1 MKKTFKYSRSI
12 VALIMVFAML
22 FSNAAFFAVTAEGTA
37 KDGQICTITFKAV
50 VNASNVPETITCA
63 PGEKIQIPTNTPETE
78 DYAFIGWNTSGS
90 PLDSYYIPGQYVT
103 VNADMALKG
112 VWRSSNG
119 DGQYP
124 TSGGYY
130 SVYYSANGGTWTAT
144 DDSPYRKPVTNVGH
158 MTFGMTFSFPNDTRT
173 LSREGYRLQTDAD
186 DMNVVAFYSGDGKGN
201 TTYGDPAAN
210 NGYEYEI
217 YPDGYK
223 NSVFMVNTDRVP
235 YGKNVF
241 VNAVWDPIIT
251 YNMNDGS
258 DTVIQDFN
266 YITTGNEYTVLGEN
280 GYTCYSSSSTVNGR
294 SESDDKNTLLSN
306 REGYRGA
313 TQIYSRF
320 GYVLESWN
328 TEPDGSGI
336 TYDVNTVYDVTE
348 PLELYAVWVED
359 PDHTHDYTVVVVKEA
374 TCTARGRIEYTCA
387 CGKSYFERPFALGHD
402 FSAWTID
409 EGIQTRTCARCG
421 EVESKEVD
429 IAAIPAI
436 TVDGYDAL
444 LTNAENVASV
454 TYAAGVKKT
463 INEVTAASDAVSL
476 DVDSDVYNFTLNAVG
491 VYTFI
496 VTLDD
501 GSAYLL
507 NAEVENAYVYADG
520 VTVTVNGLTDARDF
534 FIAKGSHN
542 TYSEVKANTVVNVT
556 SKKIA
561 GKDSYSYILSEPGL
575 YTVLIRSNDT
585 GVAHKIIKIN
595 VTVIKP
601 EFTPKGLQL
610 NIKNLE
616 GVKVVRTAYG
626 AYSAPSDVKKAVGSR
641 AFSSKDVLKDVSEYT
656 IQYRENGLATVA
668 VCYNN
673 GYVEM
678 YLYEVKKTVPD
689 FNHDYDTVTI
699 GNLDNLQVV
708 RYAEGE
714 YTTSS
719 ELKRAPDCVQ
729 LTKYDA
735 VDGVITVSKL
745 KLGTYTFLVQYKD
758 ESYNF
763 YTVEVKPIEPTA
775 SGISLSNAFSSNM
788 IVQRDEKL
796 TVWGASLNDSNEG
809 KTVVVEFKGETAV
822 GVIKDGKWEAV
833 FDCTFPVDRDGS
845 DMVIKVAD
853 GQIVLEDVLVG
864 DVYYVIGQSNVFYGI
879 GDLIVDRYYSGS
891 VNNYV
896 NIDYDNA
903 RDMRFY
909 RISSTHYSNQTGDMA
924 QGTETLYEDVYN
936 GARWMMPSDIYNQ
949 VQTYAM
955 PFINNYKANDNIT
968 CGLHTFSALGY
979 MFAYNMTNRSDI
991 PVGVI
996 EIDASGY
1003 PLMAF
1008 TPNELA
1014 DKWGKDVYDAATGT
1028 YYFSAGNVVAPQ
1040 IKTRFAYNQ
1049 QIYPLH
1055 RFSIAGIIWYQGE
1068 SDFPNT
1074 DEYLGAGAKSFREEL
1089 AELMTYYR
1097 NTFGNSDFPVYM
1109 VEFAPC
1115 FAGTANAYMDMG
1127 ASRCEL
1133 GMVPSLLEN
1142 SYVASTSDL
1151 WKTVKWINNIHP
1163 PIKDLNAYRV
1173 TDLVMAT
1180 KFGQG
1185 SIDDVCGP
1193 TVSNCEFNGNTVTL
1207 TFDHV
1212 SAGLKTA
1219 HGNGIVIGVEIM
1231 VNGVWTAVQGDFI
1244 RNGNQLVITADG
1256 TITGVR
1262 YNRNTSATFPE
1273 NLNLCN
1279 SYNMPA
1285 VAFVQYKY

>member
-12 VALIMVFAML
+12 IALVMIFSML
-22 FSNAAFFAVTAEGTA
+22 LSNAALFPVTAEEL
-37 KDGQICTITFKAV
+37 CTITFKAV
-50 VNASNVPETITCA
+50 LKTATDVPETITCT
-63 PGEKIQIPTNTPETE
+63 PGEKIQIPANTPEASN
-78 DYAFIGWNTSGS
+78 YAFIGWNESGS
-90 PLDSYYIPGQYVT
+90 PLDAYYIPGQYIT
-103 VNADMALKG
+103 VYSDLTLKG
-112 VWRSSNG
+112 VWRSSDG

-130 SVYYSANGGTWTAT
+130 SVYYSANGGRWTDA
-144 DDSPYRKPVTNVGH
+144 DDSPYRKPAVNVGH
-158 MTFGMTFSFPNDTRT
+158 MTFGMTFSFPNDIKT
-173 LSREGYRLQTDAD
+173 LSRDGYRLQTDVD
-186 DMNVVAFYSGDGKGN
+186 NMNVVAFYSGDGKGN
-201 TTYGDPAAN
+201 TTYGDLTAN

-241 VNAVWDPIIT
+241 INAVWDPIIT
-251 YNMNDGS
+251 YNMNDGT

-266 YITTGNEYTVLGEN
+266 YITAGDEYTILGTD
-280 GYTCYSSSSTVNGR
+280 GYTAYSSSSSVGGR
-294 SESDDKNTLLSN
+294 VGDDKNTLLSN
-306 REGYRGA
+306 RDAYRGL

-320 GYVLESWN
+320 GYVLAGWN
-328 TEPDGSGI
+328 TEPDGSGT
-336 TYDVNTVYDVTE
+336 TYEVNTVYDVTE
-348 PLELYAVWVED
+348 PLDLYAIWAED

-374 TCTARGRIEYTCA
+374 TCTARGRIEYTCT
-387 CGKSYFERPFALGHD
+387 CGKYYFERPLALGHD
-402 FSAWTID
+402 FGAWTVNGN
-409 EGIQTRTCARCG
+409 EQSRVCARCN
-421 EVESKEVD
+421 ETETVAVD
-429 IAAIPAI
+429 VNTIPSI
-436 TVDGYDAL
+436 TADGYNTVL
-444 LTNAENVASV
+444 VNAENVASV
-454 TYAAGVKKT
+454 SYAAGVKKT
-463 INEVTAASDAVSL
+463 AADVTSSPDAVTFS
-476 DVDSDVYNFTLNAVG
+476 VDADSYEFVIKAAG
-491 VYTFI
+491 IYTFAVI
-496 VTLDD
+496 LDD
-501 GSAYLL
+501 GSAYLFTE
-507 NAEVENAYVYADG
+507 EVKDALVSAYG
-520 VTVTVNGLTDARDF
+520 VTLTVNSLTDARDF
-534 FIAKGSHN
+534 FIAKGD
-542 TYSEVKANTVVNVT
+542 YDKYADVKANMVVNVT

-561 GKDSYSYILSEPGL
+561 GNDSYSYVLSEPGI
-575 YTVLIRSNDT
+575 YTVLIRNNDSSI
-585 GVAHKIIKIN
+585 AHKIVKIN
-595 VTVIKP
+595 VTVTEP
-601 EFTPKGLQL
+601 VFTPNGLQL
-610 NIKNLE
+610 HI
-616 GVKVVRTAYG
+616 GDIDDVKVIRTAYG
-626 AYSAPSDVKKAVGSR
+626 AYSAPSAVKKAVNSR
-641 AFSSKDVLKDVSEYT
+641 AFSGKTLLKGASEYT

-673 GYVEM
+673 GYVKM
-678 YLYEVKKTVPD
+678 YVFEVKKTVPD
-689 FNHDYDTVTI
+689 FNHEYDTVTI
-699 GNLDNLQVV
+699 GNLNNLQVV

-719 ELKRAPDCVQ
+719 EIKNAPGCVQ

-745 KLGTYTFLVQYKD
+745 KFGTYTFLVQYKD

-796 TVWGASLNDSNEG
+796 TVWGGSLKDGNEG
-809 KTVVVEFKGETAV
+809 KTVIVEFKGETAV
-822 GVIKDGKWEAV
+822 GVIENGKWEAV
-833 FDCTFPVDRDGS
+833 FDCTFPVDREGS

-936 GARWMMPSDIYNQ
+936 GARWMMPGDIYNQ

-968 CGLHTFSALGY
+968 CGLYTFSALGY
-979 MFAYNMTNRSDI
+979 MFAYNMTNRTDI
-991 PVGVI
+991 PIGVI

-1014 DKWGKDVYDAATGT
+1014 EKWGKDVYDAATGT

-1074 DEYLGAGAKSFREEL
+1074 DEYLGAGAKSFQEEL

-1163 PIKDLNAYRV
+1163 PIKDLNAFRV

-1193 TVSNCEFNGNTVTL
+1193 TVNNCEFNGNTVTV

-1212 SAGLKTA
+1212 STGLKTA

-1244 RNGNQLVITADG
+1244 RNGNQLVITADD
-1256 TITGVR
+1256 TITGIR

-1279 SYNMPA
+1279 GYNMPA
-1285 VAFVQYKY
+1285 VAFSQYKY

>member
-1 MKKTFKYSRSI
+1 MKRTFKYSKPI

-22 FSNAAFFAVTAEGTA
+22 FSNATLFIATAEE
-37 KDGQICTITFKAV
+37 QSCTITFKAV
-50 VNASNVPETITCA
+50 VKANDVPSAVTCV
-63 PGEKIQIPTNTPETE
+63 PGTKVQIPANTPEA
-78 DYAFIGWNTSGS
+78 DNYAFIGWNESGS
-90 PLDSYYIPGQYVT
+90 PLDSYYVPGQYIT
-103 VNADMALKG
+103 VYSNMTLRG
-112 VWRSSNG
+112 VWRSSDG

-130 SVYYSANGGTWTAT
+130 SVYYSANGGTWTDT
-144 DDSPYRKPVTNVGH
+144 DDSPYRKPTANVGH
-158 MTFGMTFSFPNDTRT
+158 MTFGMTFSYPNDTKT
-173 LSREGYRLQTDAD
+173 LSREGYRLQTDVD
-186 DMNVVAFYSGDGKGN
+186 NMNVVSFYSGDGNGK
-201 TTYGDPAAN
+201 TTYGDPDAN

-223 NSVFMVNTDRVP
+223 SSVFMVNTDRVP

-241 VNAVWDPIIT
+241 VNAVWDPIIK

-266 YITTGNEYTVLGEN
+266 YITAGDEYTVLGTN
-280 GYTCYSSSSTVNGR
+280 GYTAYSSSSTANGR
-294 SESDDKNTLLSN
+294 VGDNKNTLISN
-306 REGYRGA
+306 REGYRGL

-320 GYVLESWN
+320 GYVLEAWN
-328 TEPDGSGI
+328 TKPDGSGT

-348 PLELYAVWVED
+348 PLELYAVWAED
-359 PDHTHDYTVVVVKEA
+359 PDHTHEYDVVVVKEA

-387 CGKSYFERPFALGHD
+387 CGKFYFERPLALGHD
-402 FSAWTID
+402 YSAWTVNGN
-409 EGIQTRTCARCG
+409 EQTRSCARCDA
-421 EVESKEVD
+421 VE
-429 IAAIPAI
+429 
-436 TVDGYDAL
+436 TVDVDENTIPVITADGYNVT

-454 TYAAGVKKT
+454 TYACGVKKT
-463 INEVTAASDAVSL
+463 INEVVCAPDALTL
-476 DVDSDVYNFTLNAVG
+476 DVDAQTYNFTLNAVG

-501 GSAYLL
+501 GSAYLFVKEAK
-507 NAEVENAYVYADG
+507 NASVTADG
-520 VTVTVNGLTDARDF
+520 VTVTVNGLSDARDF
-534 FIAKGSHN
+534 FIAKGSHD

-556 SKKIA
+556 SKKFA
-561 GKDSYSYILSEPGL
+561 GKDSYSYVLTEPGI
-575 YTVLIRSNDT
+575 YTVLIRYNDST
-585 GVAHKIIKIN
+585 VAHNIVKIN
-595 VTVIKP
+595 ITVTEP
-601 EFTPKGLQL
+601 EFTPMGLQL
-610 NIKNLE
+610 NIKNLD

-626 AYSAPSDVKKAVGSR
+626 EYDSVSSIKKAEGSR
-641 AFSSKDVLKDVSEYT
+641 AFSSKNVLSGVSEYT
-656 IQYRENGLATVA
+656 IQYRENGTATVI

-673 GYVEM
+673 GYVKV
-678 YLYEVKKTVPD
+678 YKFEVKKTVPD
-689 FNHDYDTVTI
+689 FKHENDTVTI
-699 GNLDNLQVV
+699 GNLDNLQVI
-708 RYAEGE
+708 RYASGE

-719 ELKRAPDCVQ
+719 ELKKAPDCVQ
-729 LTKYDA
+729 FTKYDA
-735 VDGVITVSKL
+735 VDGIITVSKL
-745 KLGTYTFLVQYKD
+745 KFGTYTFLVQYKD

-763 YTVEVKPIEPTA
+763 YTIEVKPIEPTA

-796 TVWGASLNDSNEG
+796 TVWGGSLNDSNEG
-809 KTVVVEFKGETAV
+809 KTVIVEFKGETAV
-822 GVIKDGKWEAV
+822 GVIENGIWEAV
-833 FDCTFPVDRDGS
+833 FDCTFPVDREGS

-853 GQIVLEDVLVG
+853 GQIVVEDILVG
-864 DVYYVIGQSNVFYGI
+864 DVYYVMGQSNVFYGI
-879 GDLIVDRYYSGS
+879 GDLIVDRYFSGS
-891 VNNYV
+891 VDKYI
-896 NIDYDNA
+896 NIDYNDS

-955 PFINNYKANDNIT
+955 PFINNLQANDNIT

-979 MFAYNMTNRSDI
+979 MFAYNMTNRTDI

-1014 DKWGKDVYDAATGT
+1014 EKWGKDVYDAATGT

-1074 DEYLGAGAKSFREEL
+1074 DEYLGAGAKSFQEEL
-1089 AELMTYYR
+1089 AELMTYFR
-1097 NTFGNSDFPVYM
+1097 STFGNSDFPVYM

-1163 PIKDLNAYRV
+1163 PIKDLNAFRI

-1180 KFGQG
+1180 QFGQG
-1185 SIDDVCGP
+1185 NINDVCGP
-1193 TVSNCEFNGNTVTL
+1193 TVNNVQFNGNTVTV

-1212 SAGLKTA
+1212 SSGLKSA
-1219 HGNGIVIGVEIM
+1219 HGNGIVIGIEIM
-1231 VNGVWTAVQGDFI
+1231 INGVWTGVQGDFI
-1244 RNGNQLVITADG
+1244 RNGNQLVITSDSDIMG
-1256 TITGVR
+1256 IR
-1262 YNRNTSATFPE
+1262 YGRNTSATFPE
-1273 NLNLCN
+1273 NVNLCN
-1279 SYNMPA
+1279 GYNMPA
-1285 VAFVQYKY
+1285 PAFSQYKY